1 MLEDVA
7 SDGDGLGVVAEGEE
21 NLPGPHG
28 VGLEEDASMFDV
40 LEGGIHGSLRAR
52 RRGGV
57 E

>member
-1 MLEDVA
+1 VLEDVA